1 MILQRAPQSYSREDQ
16 DRLRTDL
23 ERVDQDNV
31 KRGRDIEM
39 GDGRVILTSPNG
51 SRFALTVS
59 NAGVVGTTAL

>member
-1 MILQRAPQSYSREDQ
+1 MILQRAPQTYSRDDQ

-23 ERVDQDNV
+23 EREDQGNL

-39 GDGRVILTSPNG
+39 GDGRVIITSPNG

-59 NAGVVGTTAL
+59 NAGVVGTEAL